1 MEKMRKLLIVLSL
14 ILCIANLNYA
24 QNPYAIDFELQ
35 QLINQKSDELISVN
49 IIFKSQ
55 IDVNKLN
62 SRGHKFLD
70 KESKRKTVLKEF
82 KNFSEKNQSEVLS
95 ILQAET
101 RSNRVEDIT
110 CHWITNVINC
120 KVSSDVILQL
130 AQHPDIEIITYN
142 KLEYMLFDEEI
153 QEVQP
158 SRGMTSNITTVK
170 ANELW
175 NKGFTGK
182 GVVVSVL
189 DTGVNT
195 DHIDLKDHL
204 WDGGAAYPN
213 HGYNSLDKNNDV
225 SDVHGHGTHCAGTV
239 CGDGTS
245 GTQHGVAPDATLM
258 CVKVLGANGKGSV
271 DAIVGGVEF
280 SVENGADVLSLSLG
294 LTFPDTYS
302 SIVLRRAFENLLMF
316 DIVAS
321 VAAGNDRDKIDEYII
336 PRNINAPGNCPP
348 PWIHPDQ
355 QANAGALTSVV
366 CVGAVDSNDK
376 VAYFSSEGPTTW
388 AGTEWNDYKLN
399 MAADLEPGWLN
410 YDDGTYAS
418 NISAGATFSWGIMFP
433 PEKLKDFE
441 NGELTT
447 VSMFDCLQHTG
458 EIEIYQ
464 GGETPSKGTLMH
476 KQTYTCTGS
485 YKFVET
491 TLSKPLS
498 IDNTKNLWVILTS
511 NYGEQG
517 PAAGCRVLS
526 DPNGR
531 WFGTKIGF
539 MTKWQDICEHGLNYT
554 WMIRAFVTNHNGEIA
569 SLGDENNE
577 FGLIRPDVCAP
588 GVGIVSCS
596 HTSNTG
602 QALMSGTSMATP
614 CVTGAMA
621 LLLEENPDLTP
632 ADICK
637 AFEMSAKKLT
647 DKKSNLTGSGR
658 INVLAAS
665 EYLEKTLPTIELKDV
680 LITEMKAD
688 EDVALPITLGNISK
702 KSSHNITMKLSSDD
716 QYITI
721 VKDIADFGVIYPE
734 KEATADFVVKASAA
748 TPDGHEVNFIIT
760 DVSANAGEMP
770 WSTTFSVKVLNEN
783 YGESI
788 IDINSAF
795 NIYPNPVGD
804 KLIIETDVKVEEIGI
819 YDVFG
824 RQQLAVSG
832 QRSAISVID
841 LDAGVYFIKIKTEN
855 GEVTKRF
862 IKK

>member
-1 MEKMRKLLIVLSL
+1 MKKLLTFLSL
-14 ILCIANLNYA
+14 ILCITNLNHA
-24 QNPYAIDFELQ
+24 QTPCAIDSELQ
-35 QLINQKSDELISVN
+35 QLMLQKSDELISVN

-62 SRGHKFLD
+62 SRGQAFLD
-70 KESKRKTVLKEF
+70 KESKRKAVLKEF

-101 RSNRVEDIT
+101 RSNRVQDVT
-110 CHWITNVINC
+110 CHWITNMINC

-130 AQHPDIEIITYN
+130 AQHPDIEAITYN

-158 SRGMTSNITTVK
+158 SRGLTSNVTTVN
-170 ANELW
+170 ADDLW

-182 GVVVSVL
+182 GILVSVM

-195 DHIDLKDHL
+195 NHIDLKDHL

-225 SDVHGHGTHCAGTV
+225 TDTHGHGTHCAGTV

-258 CVKVLGANGKGSV
+258 CVKVLGADGKGSV
-271 DAIVGGVEF
+271 EAIVDGVEF

-294 LTFPDTYS
+294 LSFPDSYS
-302 SIVLRRAFENLLMF
+302 SITLRRAFENLLMF
-316 DIVAS
+316 DVVAS
-321 VAAGNDRDKIDEYII
+321 VAAGNDRDKINEYII

-355 QANAGALTSVV
+355 KANSGALTSVV

-388 AGTEWNDYKLN
+388 AGTEWNDYKLD
-399 MAADLEPGWLN
+399 MATDLEPGWLN

-418 NISAGATFSWGIMFP
+418 NISAGATFSWGVMFP

-441 NGELTT
+441 NGKLTT
-447 VSMFDCLQHTG
+447 VSMFDCLEHSG

-464 GGETPSKGTLMH
+464 GGETPSKGTLKH
-476 KQTYTCTGS
+476 KQTYSCTGS
-485 YKFVET
+485 YKFVEVE
-491 TLSKPLS
+491 LSKSLT

-511 NYGEQG
+511 NYGEYG
-517 PAAGCRVLS
+517 PAAACRVLS

-539 MTKWQDICEHGLNYT
+539 VTKWQDICEHGLNYT
-554 WMIRAFVTNHNGEIA
+554 WMIRAFVTNYNGKVA
-569 SLGDENNE
+569 TLGAEENTD

-614 CVTGAMA
+614 CVTGVMA

-632 ADICK
+632 AQICE
-637 AFEMSAKKLT
+637 ALEMSAKKLT

-658 INVLAAS
+658 IDALAAS
-665 EYLEKTLPTIELKDV
+665 TYIGQALTTIALKEVAVTEIKANEEITLPVTLSNLGTASSHD
-680 LITEMKAD
+680 
-688 EDVALPITLGNISK
+688 ITLE
-702 KSSHNITMKLSSDD
+702 LSSDD
-716 QYITI
+716 PYVSI
-721 VKDIADFGVIYPE
+721 VKDIANFGFIYPK
-734 KEATADFVVKASAA
+734 KEATNDFVVKASAS
-748 TPDGHEVNFIIT
+748 TPDGHEINFTLT
-760 DVSANAGEMP
+760 DVSENADETP
-770 WSTTFSVKVLNEN
+770 WTATFSVKVSNPKDEISEL
-783 YGESI
+783 
-788 IDINSAF
+788 NSAF
-795 NIYPNPVGD
+795 TIFPNPVE
-804 KLIIETDVKVEEIGI
+804 KQLVIETDIKVEEVEI

-824 RQQLAVSG
+824 RLQDYKTTGQQGMTSIDVSEFN
-832 QRSAISVID
+832 
-841 LDAGVYFIKIKTEN
+841 AGVYFIKIKTDK